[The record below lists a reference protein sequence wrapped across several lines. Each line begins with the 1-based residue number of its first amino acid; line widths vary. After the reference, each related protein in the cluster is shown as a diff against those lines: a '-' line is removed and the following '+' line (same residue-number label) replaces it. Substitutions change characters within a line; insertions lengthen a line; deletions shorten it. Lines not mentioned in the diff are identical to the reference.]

1 MGGPGGRGGKEAQ
14 GWGTEAAAV
23 TQLGRQAPPGTQ
35 TLPHF
40 PSPRDLC
47 ASGSISICLFGE
59 RIGEIDEQRQ

>member
-1 MGGPGGRGGKEAQ
+1 MGDRGSSGDSAGKA
-14 GWGTEAAAV
+14 G
-23 TQLGRQAPPGTQ
+23 PPGTQ